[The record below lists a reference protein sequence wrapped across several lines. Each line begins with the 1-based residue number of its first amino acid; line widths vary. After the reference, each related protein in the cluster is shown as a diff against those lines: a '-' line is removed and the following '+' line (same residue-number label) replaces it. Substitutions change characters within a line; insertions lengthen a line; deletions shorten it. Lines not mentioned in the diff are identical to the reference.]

1 MDYIE
6 WEKEVP
12 QEIKADTLWKVT
24 AYRLALFI
32 ADLGWLDVTKLMKDR
47 RTISLSDQLYRAL
60 GSIGA
65 NISEGYSRGTGK
77 DRARFYEY
85 ALGSAREARGW
96 YFDSRHV
103 LGQSLIDHRIRLIAE
118 NIKLLLTMIPQQRS
132 YSVHDEIVEYG
143 NVSQAD
149 QLGNDSDMIH
159 ANDLLNNVPVPNPD

>member
-1 MDYIE
+1 MDYVE
-6 WEKEVP
+6 WEKQVP
-12 QEIKADTLWKVT
+12 EEIKADALWKVT
-24 AYRLALFI
+24 AYRLALYI

-47 RTISLSDQLYRAL
+47 RTISLSDQLYRSL

-103 LGQSLIDHRIRLIAE
+103 LGQAVTNHRIRLLAE
-118 NIKLLLTMIPQQRS
+118 IIKLLLRMIPQQRT
-132 YSVHDEIVEYG
+132 YAVHDEILEYG
-143 NVSQAD
+143 NAPEANEVGD
-149 QLGNDSDMIH
+149 LIFDSD
-159 ANDLLNNVPVPNPD
+159 LLKNVPIPSSN